1 MKRTIYATAL
11 TSGLILF
18 GMSVFAQDRDRDRD
32 RDDYRDENRWHSIER
47 NDSYWRSRLFERVRA
62 DLDHV
67 QAITP
72 VFSGEQFRLA
82 RAKQELDELQR
93 GAVGGR
99 FDEKDLDDVI
109 SAVQRVLSDNRMPE
123 RDRNL
128 LSDDLNKLRDVR
140 SNRDRY
146 YPRG

>member
-82 RAKQELDELQR
+82 RAQQELDELQR

-109 SAVQRVLSDNRMPE
+109 NAVQRVLSDNRMPE

-140 SNRDRY
+140 GNRDRY

>member
-1 MKRTIYATAL
+1 
-11 TSGLILF
+11 
-18 GMSVFAQDRDRDRD
+18 MSVFAQDRDRDRD